1 MRQSVLTIVL
11 SAILM
16 SSCSTLNQSIKQPAR
31 QQLVEE
37 QPVTI
42 NLALVRDAQANK
54 YVNLDYG
61 IRLNVQDNRTNTKLI
76 QKNDAMLM
84 GIPQVQVNPNVSSF
98 VSESTRRYMRTM
110 GFNLDS
116 DVATDYMMQ
125 LKIGEFHVDYLSGVG
140 WNGTVMMNLEVYD
153 HSHKLVYPNVEIV
166 GRATMSGSPSAYSV
180 ANQVINNAY
189 VAALEDIDWDRIAY
203 FLHRANSPQQEAN
216 KQVNGEGNTALEHLT
231 VHWNINSRPQGADVY
246 WRVISKTPDVKQQ
259 NYKYCETT
267 PYETTETL
275 NIKGLTYNNAG
286 NVQIE
291 VKCEK
296 AGYYSQTKKYDI
308 LSVIDE
314 GEVSYMFRLVKEE
327 E

>member
-16 SSCSTLNQSIKQPAR
+16 SSCSTLNQSVKQPAR

-37 QPVTI
+37 QLVTI

-231 VHWNINSRPQGADVY
+231 VHWNINSRPQGADVS

-296 AGYYSQTKKYDI
+296 AGYYTQTKKYDI

>member
-1 MRQSVLTIVL
+1 MRQIALTIIF

-16 SSCSTLNQSIKQPAR
+16 SSCSALKQQP
-31 QQLVEE
+31 VEN

-54 YVNLDYG
+54 YVNMDYG
-61 IRLNVQDNRTNTKLI
+61 IRLNVQDDRANTKII
-76 QKNDAMLM
+76 QIYDAMLT

-125 LKIGEFHVDYLSGVG
+125 LKIGEFHVDYLSGIG
-140 WNGTVMMNLEVYD
+140 WSGTVMMHLEVYD
-153 HSHKLVYPNVEIV
+153 HNHTLVYPNVEVV
-166 GRATMSGSPSAYSV
+166 GRATMYGSSSAITSV
-180 ANQVINNAY
+180 ANQVINSAY
-189 VAALEDIDWDRIAY
+189 AAALEDIDWDRIAY
-203 FLHRANSPQQEAN
+203 FLHRADSPKQEAN

-308 LSVIDE
+308 LSIIDE

-327 E
+327 EE

>member
-1 MRQSVLTIVL
+1 MRQIALTIIF

-16 SSCSTLNQSIKQPAR
+16 SSCSALKQQP
-31 QQLVEE
+31 VEN

-54 YVNLDYG
+54 YVNMDYG
-61 IRLNVQDNRTNTKLI
+61 IRLNVQDDRANTKII
-76 QKNDAMLM
+76 QIYDAMLT

-125 LKIGEFHVDYLSGVG
+125 LKIGEFHVDYLSGIG
-140 WNGTVMMNLEVYD
+140 WSGTVMMHLEVYD
-153 HSHKLVYPNVEIV
+153 HNHTLVYPNVEVV
-166 GRATMSGSPSAYSV
+166 GRATMYGSSSAITSV
-180 ANQVINNAY
+180 ANQVINSAY
-189 VAALEDIDWDRIAY
+189 AAALEDIDWDRIAY
-203 FLHRANSPQQEAN
+203 FLHRADSPKQEAN

-308 LSVIDE
+308 LSIIDE

>member
-31 QQLVEE
+31 Q

>member
-84 GIPQVQVNPNVSSF
+84 GISQVQVNPNVSSF

-231 VHWNINSRPQGADVY
+231 VHWNINSRPQGADVS

-296 AGYYSQTKKYDI
+296 AGYYTQTKKYDI